1 MAFQLAIVLLSASI
15 LAVDKRMFWGSIG
28 VSIFGTMLLT
38 QGIWLVIP
46 FVI

>member
-38 QGIWLVIP
+38 QGIWLIVPIM
-46 FVI
+46 I

>member
-28 VSIFGTMLLT
+28 VSIFGSLLLA
-38 QGIWLVIP
+38 QGIWLVLP